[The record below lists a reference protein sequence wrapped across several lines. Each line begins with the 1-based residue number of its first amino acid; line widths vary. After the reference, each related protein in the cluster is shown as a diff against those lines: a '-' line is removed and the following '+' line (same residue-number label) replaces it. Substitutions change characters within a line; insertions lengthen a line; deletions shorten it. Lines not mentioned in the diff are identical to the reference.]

1 MNKDDILKEIE
12 KIEKLIGIK
21 FPKTYKKL
29 LSEEVNHSDAY
40 EMETK
45 KGDHV
50 YIYNYK
56 DIVERNNTYAI
67 KEFEPS
73 YILVGQD
80 GDIGYFISSKNNN
93 DKIYSLDLGALG
105 SLNMNEEAKDIYELR
120 A

>member
-40 EMETK
+40 EIETK
-45 KGDHV
+45 KGDHA

>member
-1 MNKDDILKEIE
+1 MNKYNILKEIE
-12 KIEKLIGIK
+12 KIEKTTGAV
-21 FPKTYKKL
+21 FPNIYKKF
-29 LSEEVNHSDAY
+29 LSEEVKDSETY
-40 EMETK
+40 EIETK

-50 YIYNYK
+50 YIYNHK

-105 SLNMNEEAKDIYELR
+105 SLNMDEEAKDIYELR